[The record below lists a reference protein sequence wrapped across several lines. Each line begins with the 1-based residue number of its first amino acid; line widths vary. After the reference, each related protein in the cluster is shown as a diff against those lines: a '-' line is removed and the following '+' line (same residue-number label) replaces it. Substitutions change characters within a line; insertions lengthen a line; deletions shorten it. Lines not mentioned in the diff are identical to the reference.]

1 GLSQSQVRRR
11 LFRPRVIAYTLL
23 LLVIGIGLIVS
34 IATRST
40 LRVDVIRDRGALG
53 REVAGGLIENV
64 YRLQVI
70 NTSESPL
77 TLQLDASGVPG
88 MVVTPADHPE
98 QQVVVEGSSNRLV
111 PVVVQ
116 APAAGAAP
124 GLYDIQLQVTA
135 TSDQG
140 RRTVVTEASS
150 FYVPR

>member
-1 GLSQSQVRRR
+1 MAYSRGLIRYTSGRAITQSLSKTLVRRR
-11 LFRPRVIAYTLL
+11 LFRPRVIAYILL

-34 IATRST
+34 IAKRST
-40 LRVDVIRDRGALG
+40 QKVDVIRDRGAQG

-70 NTSESPL
+70 YTSESPL

-116 APAAGAAP
+116 AP
-124 GLYDIQLQVTA
+124 
-135 TSDQG
+135 
-140 RRTVVTEASS
+140 
-150 FYVPR
+150 